1 MSLDGLFNF
10 FYHGLT
16 YSIFTYS
23 VLLIFS
29 YLFIGIYSIGETR
42 KYIHKNQ
49 FTDYRLLAA
58 SQHAPSVSILAPA
71 YNEGMT
77 IVENVRSLLS
87 IYYNNLELIVI
98 NDGSKDDSLQ
108 RLIDAYDLEGVDFF
122 IDYQIPS
129 KPIKRIYKSRNAV
142 YSKLIVVDKVNGG
155 KADALNAG
163 INIAANN
170 YLVCI
175 DVDCILEQDA
185 LLKMIKP
192 FLEQTDE
199 KVIASGGVIRIANSC
214 VIEKDRK
221 SVCRERVSPY
231 V

>member
-16 YSIFTYS
+16 YGIFAYS
-23 VLLIFS
+23 VLLVFS

-42 KYIHKNQ
+42 KYIYKNR

-71 YNEGMT
+71 YNEGKT

-108 RLIDAYDLEGVDFF
+108 RLIDAYKLESIDFF
-122 IDYQIPS
+122 IDYQI
-129 KPIKRIYKSRNAV
+129 
-142 YSKLIVVDKVNGG
+142 
-155 KADALNAG
+155 
-163 INIAANN
+163 
-170 YLVCI
+170 
-175 DVDCILEQDA
+175 Q
-185 LLKMIKP
+185 M
-192 FLEQTDE
+192 
-199 KVIASGGVIRIANSC
+199 
-214 VIEKDRK
+214 
-221 SVCRERVSPY
+221 
-231 V
+231 

>member
-1 MSLDGLFNF
+1 
-10 FYHGLT
+10 
-16 YSIFTYS
+16 
-23 VLLIFS
+23 
-29 YLFIGIYSIGETR
+29 
-42 KYIHKNQ
+42 
-49 FTDYRLLAA
+49 
-58 SQHAPSVSILAPA
+58 
-71 YNEGMT
+71 
-77 IVENVRSLLS
+77 
-87 IYYNNLELIVI
+87 I

-108 RLIDAYDLEGVDFF
+108 RLIDAYELEGIDFF

-129 KPIKRIYKSRNAV
+129 KPIKRIYKSRNPV

-163 INIAANN
+163 INIASNN

-199 KVIASGGVIRIANSC
+199 KVIASGGV
-214 VIEKDRK
+214 
-221 SVCRERVSPY
+221 
-231 V
+231 